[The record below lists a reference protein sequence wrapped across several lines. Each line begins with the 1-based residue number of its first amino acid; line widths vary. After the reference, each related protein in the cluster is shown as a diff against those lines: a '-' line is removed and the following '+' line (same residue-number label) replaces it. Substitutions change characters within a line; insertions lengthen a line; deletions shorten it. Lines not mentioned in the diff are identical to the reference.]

1 MAQAGGTPHCALCL
15 CSAPLE
21 MSHGMPAGVYRLLGP
36 ASENGPVSYAGSDG
50 WKPLTKQ
57 DKRPLLCRD
66 CETILAKAE
75 DWVLRRAPRRGK
87 FPLYEVLRS
96 KPADY
101 RWPMVDVYSTVN
113 RPAVDFDQLCQFAIS
128 IFWRYSVAS
137 WPSGHSV
144 RLGPYSE
151 ELRLYLSGGA
161 APKTARLL
169 CFLSRLTAANSL
181 LMMPNTVKGDGFLLH
196 QFVIPG
202 FDFMLA
208 IGRNAP
214 ATFDKFC
221 LLNSPERPIVVSERG
236 DTRRLDQ
243 LLRTMDV
250 ADAYRTG
257 PPRKG
262 GASKYRSA

>member
-1 MAQAGGTPHCALCL
+1 MLFVA
-15 CSAPLE
+15 
-21 MSHGMPAGVYRLLGP
+21 
-36 ASENGPVSYAGSDG
+36 
-50 WKPLTKQ
+50 
-57 DKRPLLCRD
+57 
-66 CETILAKAE
+66 
-75 DWVLRRAPRRGK
+75 
-87 FPLYEVLRS
+87 
-96 KPADY
+96 
-101 RWPMVDVYSTVN
+101 VN
-113 RPAVDFDQLCQFAIS
+113 SC
-128 IFWRYSVAS
+128 
-137 WPSGHSV
+137 
-144 RLGPYSE
+144 
-151 ELRLYLSGGA
+151 
-161 APKTARLL
+161 
-169 CFLSRLTAANSL
+169 NSL

-208 IGRNAP
+208 IGRNEP